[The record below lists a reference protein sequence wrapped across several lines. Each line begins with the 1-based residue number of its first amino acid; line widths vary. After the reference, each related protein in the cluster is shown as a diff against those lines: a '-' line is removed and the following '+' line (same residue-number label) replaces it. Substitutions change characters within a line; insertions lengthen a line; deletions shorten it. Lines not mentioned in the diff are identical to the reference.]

1 MAGLKEITILEGKTG
16 FLKARLEKVC
26 RLLEIL
32 KEISLHPLLSKVLAL
47 KGGTAINLFLFD
59 CPRLSIDLDFNFIGA
74 DSKDE
79 TDKAR
84 KEVEAALGNIFRFF
98 RSSAESKSNEG
109 IDQYYVSY
117 ETLFKGTDRIKVEVN
132 YLLRLPLKKPSLR
145 PVRSPFSFK
154 FKVRTLA
161 FEELYAAKCVALFDR
176 VTPRD
181 LFDVYLLS
189 SAEAPECDFDTLKK
203 FFLFYSSISRSSFFD
218 FKIESIRKLT
228 EKEIKDQ
235 LWPLLSRKARPVRKT
250 CLPAGRSE
258 MLKKAT
264 HFLRRLLTLN
274 SSERQFFENF
284 YQGAPDFSLL
294 FDKPTLI
301 QACRMHPMVI
311 WKQQHLKAFRSH

>member
-1 MAGLKEITILEGKTG
+1 MISLKEITILEGKTG
-16 FLKARLEKVC
+16 FLKTRLEKVY

-32 KEISLHPLLSKVLAL
+32 KEISLHPLLSKALAL

-79 TDKAR
+79 TDKVR
-84 KEVEAALGNIFRFF
+84 NEVGAVFGSIFRFF
-98 RSSAESKSNEG
+98 RYSAESKSNEG

-132 YLLRLPLKKPSLR
+132 YLLRLSLEKPSPR
-145 PVRSPFSFK
+145 PVRSPFAWK
-154 FKVRTLA
+154 FKVHTLA
-161 FEELYAAKCVALFDR
+161 LEELYAAKCVALFDR

-189 SAEAPECDFDTLKK
+189 SSEAPEYDFDTLKK

-218 FKIESIRKLT
+218 FKIDLIQKLT

-235 LWPLLSRKARPVRKT
+235 LWPLLSKKTRPSK
-250 CLPAGRSE
+250 SE

-264 HFLRRLLTLN
+264 PFLRRLLTL
-274 SSERQFFENF
+274 SLREKQFLEGF
-284 YQGAPDFSLL
+284 YRGRPDFSFL
-294 FDKPTLI
+294 FDKPTLVQTC
-301 QACRMHPMVI
+301 QAHPMVL
-311 WKQQHLKAFRSH
+311 WKQQHLERLGSRER